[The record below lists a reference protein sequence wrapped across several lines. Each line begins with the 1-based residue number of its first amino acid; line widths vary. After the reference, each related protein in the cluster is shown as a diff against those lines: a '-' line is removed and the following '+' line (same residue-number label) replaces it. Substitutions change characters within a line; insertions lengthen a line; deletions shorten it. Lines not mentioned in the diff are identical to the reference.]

1 MSSDWDEIKRL
12 AADFQ
17 KVQLSSTLSKLSE
30 ANCIEVVNLLIE
42 RELINVVFTVDG
54 KEYITPEHLE
64 RELEDELYAHGGCI
78 HLVELAKNLN
88 VDQSRINQLAE
99 SIAKEKDDLHLVLGY
114 LLNEDYCRSL
124 AVEINENLSQKGE
137 VSVFELASH
146 YSLPTEFLLQ
156 HVMQKYL
163 GTIIHAKQDSEDNM
177 KFFTLKYLARCR
189 AKLKGSLIG
198 LTMPTPVAT
207 FFQNI
212 GAQESI
218 YHALIS
224 ELNPTGVITSKQKG
238 ALYIPYVYTK
248 TQSDW
253 VDVFYKQNGY
263 VEYDA
268 VARLGV
274 SAPLNFIKKQL
285 AMQDC
290 TYLKKCCVDQRIIG
304 QIEAALEE
312 CIVTGSYLDASTIL
326 PSIMSEED
334 IADIIAVVLKPNK
347 QKSTQLFGTT
357 IFTTQFIEKLMEP
370 CHEICAQNAKQFVEN
385 GSYQKFMTDSQGSG
399 GKSLDL
405 DQDSKADK
413 KDERRR
419 KAAGGKGGGGTQGRE
434 TKTKSTKK
442 HVRGGGGDKG
452 RHSDS
457 DDDNYSNKKKTNAT
471 LELVTVKEIEKAIFK
486 PLDAEGLGDL
496 SDELARQFY
505 PQLSRSAQS
514 IAQSLYEASL
524 KSSTQNRRQVH
535 SNVQDKINDSL
546 VDIRLYEKGIKLFPV
561 TVQPQLVKY
570 LLKSLG
576 NDVCNEIF
584 VYVANECNLSYEG
597 ELTTEQRVKIQQE
610 CAEEYRSVLAALAK
624 TTSGA
629 SIEDF
634 LTAAEN
640 ALVACSMILK
650 KVDKKKDR
658 TLILV
663 HKHKLL
669 DELTKCQD
677 AALVLHLCVLVI
689 FTVSTQCILHASGK
703 HVSSILSYLQP
714 VLDDKQRTTL
724 MAYHDLVL
732 KMLGSDGDA
741 AKAAAND
748 IDGLTKEVKEIAANY
763 KKAGVTSAE

>member
-42 RELINVVFTVDG
+42 RNLINVVFTVDG
-54 KEYITPEHLE
+54 KEYITPDHLE

-146 YSLPTEFLLQ
+146 YSLPTEFLLH

-163 GTIIHAKQDSEDNM
+163 GTIIQAKQDSEDNM

-198 LTMPTPVAT
+198 LTMPTPVST

-218 YHALIS
+218 YHALMS

-263 VEYDA
+263 LEYDA

-274 SAPLNFIKKQL
+274 SAPLNFIKRQL
-285 AMQDC
+285 ATQDC

-357 IFTTQFIEKLMEP
+357 IFTTQFIDKLMEP
-370 CHEICAQNAKQFVEN
+370 CQEICAQNAKQFVDN
-385 GSYQKFMTDSQGSG
+385 GSYQKFITESQGSV
-399 GKSLDL
+399 GKAYDL
-405 DQDSKADK
+405 DMDSTKADK

-419 KAAGGKGGGGTQGRE
+419 KATGGKSGGGAQGRE

-442 HVRGGGGDKG
+442 HVRGGGDKG

-457 DDDNYSNKKKTNAT
+457 DDDNYSNKKKGNAT

-535 SNVQDKINDSL
+535 SNVQDKINDWL
-546 VDIRLYEKGIKLFPV
+546 VDIRLYEKGLKLFPV

-570 LLKSLG
+570 LLKSLA

-584 VYVANECNLSYEG
+584 VYVANECNLNYEG
-597 ELTTEQRVKIQQE
+597 ELTTEQRAKIQQE
-610 CAEEYRSVLAALAK
+610 CAEEYRSVLATLAK
-624 TTSGA
+624 TTSGT

-703 HVSSILSYLQP
+703 HVSTILSYLQP

-732 KMLGSDGDA
+732 KMLSSDGDA

-748 IDGLTKEVKEIAANY
+748 IDGMTKEVKEIAANY